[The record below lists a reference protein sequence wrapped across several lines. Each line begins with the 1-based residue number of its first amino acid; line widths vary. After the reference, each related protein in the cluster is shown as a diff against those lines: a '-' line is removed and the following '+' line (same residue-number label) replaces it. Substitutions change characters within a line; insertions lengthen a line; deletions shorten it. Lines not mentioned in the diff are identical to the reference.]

1 MTAVLDRTLAI
12 LELLAVHAEGLP
24 LHEVADRL
32 TLPRSA
38 THRLLNDLARHGY
51 VRQDREQGPY
61 VLTTKLVTL
70 AFTFLS
76 HSGIVDVAQPV
87 LDRLAQQTGELVR
100 LGVIDGDRLT
110 WLAKAQGARS
120 GLRYDP
126 DMGMEAHLSCTA
138 NGHAWLACLTDE
150 QALALAA
157 RQGFGKPG
165 QFGPNAPRTVA
176 ALLKRLRLARER
188 GYAMVTESSAP
199 GTAAIAAVVR
209 RAGSGDLAGVV
220 SIAGPVV
227 RLTEARMQALAP
239 TLLAA
244 ARELSAASRGP
255 SVLSGAAPAR
265 AAAKVA

>member
-1 MTAVLDRTLAI
+1 M
-12 LELLAVHAEGLP
+12 
-24 LHEVADRL
+24 
-32 TLPRSA
+32 
-38 THRLLNDLARHGY
+38 
-51 VRQDREQGPY
+51 
-61 VLTTKLVTL
+61 
-70 AFTFLS
+70 
-76 HSGIVDVAQPV
+76 
-87 LDRLAQQTGELVR
+87 
-100 LGVIDGDRLT
+100 IDGDRLT

-138 NGHAWLACLTDE
+138 NGDAWPACLTDE
-150 QALALAA
+150 QALTLAA

-227 RLTEARMQALAP
+227 RLTEARMQAA
-239 TLLAA
+239 
-244 ARELSAASRGP
+244 G
-255 SVLSGAAPAR
+255 SGAAGRRTRIIRGVPWPVRAQAAPPRRARPQRSHSTIRCPPSRKPPATCW
-265 AAAKVA
+265 